1 MLTLRYGN
9 ITLNK
14 KRIHE
19 IQRKYSRQR
28 VKWLTGAE
36 QHHYYS
42 NGSVCELVELSNWT
56 ETIPKTNPMKLR
68 TKPETYK
75 TTDRGV
81 MSNGHGHHEM
91 YQDFC
96 MMFTTSDRSCISSLP
111 DPVLYIVI
119 IHCLHWLTWRILWRR
134 NHVVPEELKYLAMN
148 VPHTRHTP
156 HPKNIRSPCTNRKF
170 VKMGTHFPAAAW
182 SADVELPASNQM
194 SFCKAFLGNGI

>member
-1 MLTLRYGN
+1 MKYKESTHANALNGWLVPSS
-9 ITLNK
+9 ITIIPMAPCANL
-14 KRIHE
+14 
-19 IQRKYSRQR
+19 
-28 VKWLTGAE
+28 KW
-36 QHHYYS
+36 
-42 NGSVCELVELSNWT
+42 SNWT

-111 DPVLYIVI
+111 DPVLYMVI